1 LQWCLEEFFMANT
14 VYDVV
19 CDALSR
25 IVSRR
30 AAENIVREALR
41 TTQATPESVSLI
53 EMQILLKSSVFAR
66 LQQIIPVA
74 QAKGEI
80 RQILTRL
87 DTAFGQQKQLP
98 PEIEEGWSALREE
111 FRRLSRT
118 DSQRAQR
125 LAQNIA
131 QLPDSSDPVR
141 MLNDLWAELDLV
153 QIELSGGSVD
163 SFVKPSERPGDNV
176 VLMASGEYPAVTPLL
191 PLANDLPTAFP
202 PAPKPVPQE
211 PLPQEPLPQ
220 EPLPQEPVQLN
231 LDHINEDLTITID
244 DLVPP
249 IIEPPAP
256 APKPA
261 PVHDTAPLLQ
271 TGVGTTITQ
280 EMSPPAITVVLENL
294 EPAIMPPAAAIA
306 KAPPKRAGP
315 TRDAVQI
322 ATNDEREALLT
333 RFASEEG
340 VVGVLLSTRTGEVLA
355 QRLTSGSPNH
365 LAAVVAATMLLL
377 QKRRGLRVFYAN
389 LETVSAFI
397 APLENALVTV
407 LTSAQVNVGRVFTE
421 LESLKE
427 PA

>member
-1 LQWCLEEFFMANT
+1 MANP

-53 EMQILLKSSVFAR
+53 EMQIILKSSVFAR

-98 PEIEEGWSALREE
+98 PEIEEGWSALRDE

-125 LAQNIA
+125 LAQSIA

-153 QIELSGGSVD
+153 QIELAGGSVD
-163 SFVKPSERPGDNV
+163 SFVKPSERPRDNV
-176 VLMASGEYPAVTPLL
+176 VLMASGEYPAVTPTAPAADLL
-191 PLANDLPTAFP
+191 SAFP
-202 PAPKPVPQE
+202 APPTPPASVA
-211 PLPQEPLPQ
+211 
-220 EPLPQEPVQLN
+220 QEPVQIN
-231 LDHINEDLTITID
+231 LEHINEDLTITID
-244 DLVPP
+244 DMPALV
-249 IIEPPAP
+249 IAITEPPVT
-256 APKPA
+256 PKPA
-261 PVHDTAPLLQ
+261 PIYDTAPLLQ
-271 TGVGTTITQ
+271 TGVGTTTTQ
-280 EMSPPAITVVLENL
+280 EMSPPAITVVLEDL
-294 EPAIMPPAAAIA
+294 EPPAPI
-306 KAPPKRAGP
+306 KAPQKVIPKAIVP
-315 TRDAVQI
+315 TRDAVKIDTIDQ
-322 ATNDEREALLT
+322 REALLT

-355 QRLTSGSPNH
+355 ERLSSGSPKH
-365 LAAVVAATMLLL
+365 LAAVVAATAMLL

-389 LETVSAFI
+389 LETVSAFV
-397 APLENALVTV
+397 APLEHALVTV
-407 LTSAQVNVGRVFTE
+407 LTDAQVNVGRVFTE
-421 LESLKE
+421 LESLRE

>member
-1 LQWCLEEFFMANT
+1 MANA

-87 DTAFGQQKQLP
+87 DTAFTQQKQLP
-98 PEIEEGWSALREE
+98 PEIEEGWTALREE

-118 DSQRAQR
+118 DSNRAQR
-125 LAQNIA
+125 LAQSIA

-153 QIELSGGSVD
+153 QIELAGGSVD
-163 SFVKPSERPGDNV
+163 SLIKPSERQTDNA
-176 VLMASGEYPAVTPLL
+176 VLMASGEYPAVL
-191 PLANDLPTAFP
+191 PISPTAGLQTAFP
-202 PAPKPVPQE
+202 ETIAPAPA
-211 PLPQEPLPQ
+211 L
-220 EPLPQEPVQLN
+220 QEPVQIQLE
-231 LDHINEDLTITID
+231 HINEDLTITIED
-244 DLVPP
+244 MVSP
-249 IIEPPAP
+249 IAHPAP
-256 APKPA
+256 LAPRPKPSD
-261 PVHDTAPLLQ
+261 DTAPLLQ
-271 TGVGTTITQ
+271 TSVGTHATQ
-280 EMSPPAITVVLENL
+280 EINPPVITVVLEDL
-294 EPAIMPPAAAIA
+294 EPLLPPLPAAVSARVVA
-306 KAPPKRAGP
+306 Q
-315 TRDAVQI
+315 TRDAVAIETSDQ
-322 ATNDEREALLT
+322 REALLT

-355 QRLTSGSPNH
+355 ERLSSGSPKH
-365 LAAVVAATMLLL
+365 LAAVVAATAMLM

-397 APLENALVTV
+397 APLDNVLVTV
-407 LTSAQVNVGRVFTE
+407 LTDAQVNVGRVFTE

-427 PA
+427 FA